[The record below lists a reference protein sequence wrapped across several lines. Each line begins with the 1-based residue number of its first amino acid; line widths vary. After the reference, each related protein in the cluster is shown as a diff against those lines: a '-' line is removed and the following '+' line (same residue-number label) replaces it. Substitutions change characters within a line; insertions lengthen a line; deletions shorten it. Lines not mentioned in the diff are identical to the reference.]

1 MFDFLFIGYT
11 KMLKN
16 KLNVRSFVRIIS
28 ENNIEN
34 EAKSNYS

>member
-16 KLNVRSFVRIIS
+16 SLNVRSFVRIIS
-28 ENNIEN
+28 ENNRKN
-34 EAKSNYS
+34 EAKGGYC